1 MHLFPLS
8 ICLSSSPSRSFF
20 SYHLSLNLFLS
31 FIFALEIGSIILKK
45 DGIIVFGHFFL
56 SQQSFHVYLMSS
68 ILSITISSHLI
79 IPTVSPLSWF
89 VLSYPILSYP
99 ILSYPILSSTL
110 LYCSLLTS
118 SYFAFAYLPVLSST
132 IFLITDN
139 ISYGT
144 FGSSGTK
151 CLWDHWF
158 NSTYVM
164 INWD

>member
-68 ILSITISSHLI
+68 ILSIIISSHLI
-79 IPTVSPLSWF
+79 SSSPLYLHYRD
-89 VLSYPILSYP
+89 LSYPILSYP
-99 ILSYPILSSTL
+99 ILSYPILHS
-110 LYCSLLTS
+110 
-118 SYFAFAYLPVLSST
+118 PVLLPIN
-132 IFLITDN
+132 IFILCFRLPTCVVVHYLFDHRQHLVWHIWIIGNQMPVRSLI
-139 ISYGT
+139 
-144 FGSSGTK
+144 
-151 CLWDHWF
+151 
-158 NSTYVM
+158 
-164 INWD
+164 